1 MTIEKPKKGEYLVE
15 DLSSK
20 EVYFYI
26 DEENKINVKS
36 REVYKNKPVEIH
48 FPFSKKGR
56 QKYRF
61 IETIEFHKISPSMV
75 SGVFKAV
82 TFGLGFTKN
91 LSPIIYELERIP
103 SIGKIIISS
112 ELNTEIK
119 RSKIIFNTNDLEN
132 IFSII
137 KPFKEKQGKE
147 LKRIANNT
155 LSDFFPEKIKK
166 KIQNKYNKGDLTC
179 FVVNNDIHSEELS
192 DKDIA
197 KVVDLIPEKIQQE
210 HVVYQIE
217 GKIELI
223 KLENVREKF
232 RILLSQKTKT
242 NHLEKRFQ
250 KFFKNNSWIFS
261 HIFSLPV
268 VLYEDEVYVGGK
280 NVHNKDGKLADFI
293 FKNKLSKN
301 AFIIEIKTHK
311 TGLLKK
317 KAYRGTNVFELE
329 GDFTGAINQVLNQK
343 DNLIKSYSQLLLEE
357 YSNGSI
363 KEFYEVFNP
372 KAILIIGSIK
382 DLTKKQKNNFELF
395 RNNLKDVEII
405 TFDEVYEKIDFFIN
419 LLRKPDNLKNN

>member
-1 MTIEKPKKGEYLVE
+1 MTVEKPKKGEYLKK

-26 DEENKINVKS
+26 DEESKIDVKS
-36 REVYKNKPVEIH
+36 REVYKNKPIEIH
-48 FPFSKKGR
+48 FPFSKNGR
-56 QKYRF
+56 QKYKF
-61 IETIEFHKISPSMV
+61 IETVEFHKISPSMV
-75 SGVFKAV
+75 NGVFKAV

-112 ELNTEIK
+112 EFNTEIK
-119 RSKIIFNTNDLEN
+119 RSKIIFNTNDLGS
-132 IFSII
+132 IFSVI

-147 LKRIANNT
+147 LKRIANNI
-155 LSDFFPEKIKK
+155 LSDFFPEKIEK

-192 DKDIA
+192 DKDIT
-197 KVVDLIPEKIQQE
+197 KVVDLIPEKIRQE

-232 RILLSQKTKT
+232 KNLLTQKTRT
-242 NHLEKRFQ
+242 DHLEKRFQ
-250 KFFKNNSWIFS
+250 KFFKDNSWIFS
-261 HIFSLPV
+261 HIFSFPV

-293 FKNKLSKN
+293 YKNKLSKN

-311 TGLLKK
+311 TGIVKK
-317 KAYRGTNVFELE
+317 RAYRGTNVFELE
-329 GDFTGAINQVLNQK
+329 GGFTGAINQVLNQK
-343 DNLIKSYSQLLLEE
+343 DNLIKSYSKLLLEE
-357 YSNGSI
+357 HSSG
-363 KEFYEVFNP
+363 KVDEFYEVFNP
-372 KAILIIGSIK
+372 KAILIVGSFEE
-382 DLTKKQKNNFELF
+382 LTKKQKNNFELF
-395 RNNLKDVEII
+395 RNSIKDVDII

-419 LLRKPDNLKNN
+419 LLRKPDNLKNK